1 MNTFLLKVLRFGI
14 KLVVVASPTFPG
26 VLELEMKRLQGKG
39 TGGGSVDVEAKM
51 ALNFLAKLGVKDP
64 VVLDIGANIG
74 NYSEAILRSS
84 PQARI
89 FAFEPSSFA
98 RKELESRF
106 EGNNQV
112 TVVPIALGSSIS
124 TATLWSDAP
133 GSGLGS
139 LSKRRLDHFDISF
152 EFSEQVQMSTLDS
165 WSQENSITPNLI
177 KMDVEGH
184 ELDVL
189 KGAINALDSAQV
201 IQFEFGG
208 CNIDSR
214 TFFQDFWY
222 LLTQAGFAIFRISE
236 TDPIR
241 ILSYSEEDEYF
252 CTTNYLAVKKSAVIK

>member
-1 MNTFLLKVLRFGI
+1 MNTILMKVLRRGI
-14 KLVVVASPTFPG
+14 KLIAAVSPTFPG
-26 VLELEMKRLQGKG
+26 ILEIEMKHLQGKG

-51 ALNFLAKLGVKDP
+51 AIDFLTKLGVKDP

-84 PQARI
+84 PKAKI

-98 RKELESRF
+98 RKKLESRF

-112 TVVPIALGSSIS
+112 TVVPIALGGSIA
-124 TATLWSDAP
+124 TATLWSDMP

-165 WSQENSITPNLI
+165 WSRENSVTPNLI

-189 KGAINALDSAQV
+189 NGALNALESTQV

-236 TDPIR
+236 TKPIR
-241 ILSYSEEDEYF
+241 IFHYSEDDEYF
-252 CTTNYLAVKKSAVIK
+252 STTNYLAVKVAVGDK